1 MGLLSS
7 SLDGK
12 HASAIAVVDV
22 NSKKKVHQ
30 DSFSDLHRFSQPI
43 DPGGGSLFSVGSM
56 LSIDDVVRIFSLRQH
71 DDFCDFE

>member
-12 HASAIAVVDV
+12 QASAIAVADA

-30 DSFSDLHRFSQPI
+30 TSFSDLHPFTQPI
-43 DPGGGSLFSVGSM
+43 DLGGSLLSVGSM
-56 LSIDDVVRIFSLRQH
+56 LSIDDVVRIFSLRQL
-71 DDFCDFE
+71 DYFCDFA